1 MTTLAQLTGANR
13 RTYRQI
19 LHDPIVT
26 DLRRESVRSLLET
39 LGQVK
44 AGPAGGLHIT
54 RNGHRLAL
62 PGLAAQKTE
71 TRAALLS
78 LRRFLLRSET
88 PPHGSNGREAHLLLV
103 IGHHEARV
111 YRSAMGESVPQQLL
125 PSPHRAGSMHLDST
139 GKETPPPDAAFE
151 PIAEALR
158 ATGNILI
165 FGESS
170 ASQREMDQFVIWLKH
185 RHADLADR
193 IIGSMVLKHD
203 QVTAS
208 SLLAKARDYHSR
220 TPFDPPT

>member
-1 MTTLAQLTGANR
+1 MITLAQLTGANR
-13 RTYRQI
+13 RTYRRI
-19 LHDPIVT
+19 LHEPIAT
-26 DLRRESVRSLLET
+26 DLRRASVRSLLET

-62 PGLAAQKTE
+62 PGAAAQKTE
-71 TRAALLS
+71 TRGALIS
-78 LRRFLLRSET
+78 LRKFLKRSEIS
-88 PPHGSNGREAHLLLV
+88 PHVSNGREAHLLLV

-125 PSPHRAGSMHLDST
+125 PSHHRSGAMHLDST
-139 GKETPPPDAAFE
+139 GKGTPPPDDAFE
-151 PIAEALR
+151 PIVEALR
-158 ATGNILI
+158 ATGNILV

-170 ASQREMDQFVIWLKH
+170 ASQREMDQFVMWLKE

-203 QVTAS
+203 QVPAS
-208 SLLAKARDYHSR
+208 SLLAKARDYHFR
-220 TPFDPPT
+220 MPFDPPT